1 MKNKYNF
8 DLIISNEDLKAN
20 RLRHL
25 EQDKNKKSTRTTLIV
40 LSIIVIFLGLMIYHD
55 QKESYKKALTRCET
69 EQKELV
75 EYYRYDGE
83 KDYTCQ

>member
-1 MKNKYNF
+1 MKNKYDF
-8 DLIISNEDLKAN
+8 DLIISDEDLKAN

-25 EQDKNKKSTRTTLIV
+25 EKDEDTKSTITTLIV
-40 LSIIVIFLGLMIYHD
+40 LSVMVVLIGLLIYHD
-55 QKESYKKALTRCET
+55 QKEAYKKALAKCDA